1 MWKEIWSFDLVNC
14 KLNFSFLFWSLWLSL
29 SGNDQALFF
38 GFSFLLV
45 IFFDSLYE
53 SKSRIWVSKMFNSY
67 MDFLL
72 KFSLLDL
79 FFNNNTNWSRINI
92 EDFSSSTVIEFMRH
106 AFVDGPID
114 NNVNI
119 VSLLVI
125 FEIIADSNSSVSS
138 ESFLELMF
146 GSWSVSPRSSHV
158 YKKFNFKNLILWM
171 KFLNL

>member
-14 KLNFSFLFWSLWLSL
+14 ELNFSFLFWSLWLSL
-29 SGNDQALFF
+29 SRNDQALFF
-38 GFSFLLV
+38 SFSFLLV

-53 SKSRIWVSKMFNSY
+53 SKSRIRVSEMFNSN

-79 FFNNNTNWSRINI
+79 FFNNNTNWSWINI

-106 AFVDGPID
+106 AFVDGSID

-146 GSWSVSPRSSHV
+146 GSWSVSPGSSHV

-171 KFLNL
+171 RG